1 MIAKKYVSQADFQ
14 FSDACM
20 EKPKGKSMTIKGS
33 AYTIKE
39 LLEKFTR
46 GLYPSVGK
54 DGIYEIDV
62 DDEKVS
68 FDDINPFTK
77 PDADL
82 SDIDSTRQELNELKG
97 RLNNDKFIKD
107 KQLKDNEFQEK
118 KDVEPAKTDELT
130 DNEKTEAEK

>member
-97 RLNNDKFIKD
+97 RLNNDRFIKD
-107 KQLKDNEFQEK
+107 KKLKDNELQVN
-118 KDVEPAKTDELT
+118 KDEEPANKDEMT
-130 DNEKTEAEK
+130 ENEKPEAEK